1 MFVVIEIQTSNGVT
15 AVVPPVAYADRNE
28 AEAKY
33 HQVLSAAAISNVEIH
48 SCTVLNEHGSAI
60 LSHFYNHDSN

>member
-1 MFVVIEIQTSNGVT
+1 MFIVVEIQTKNGITSVVT
-15 AVVPPVAYADRNE
+15 PAAYADRNE

-33 HQVLSAAAISNVEIH
+33 HQVLSAAAISNVDIH

-60 LSHFYNHDSN
+60 LSHFYNHNSN